1 MTNYVETKD
10 ILGGMY
16 KATSFGVLIA
26 WICCYKGYYSRF
38 GAEGVSA
45 ATTQA
50 VVTSSVLIL
59 VWDYFI
65 TSLVF

>member
-1 MTNYVETKD
+1 V
-10 ILGGMY
+10 GGIY
-16 KATSFGVLIA
+16 KAMSFGALIA
-26 WICCYKGYYSRF
+26 WVCCYKGYYSRF

-50 VVTSSVLIL
+50 VVNTAVLIL
-59 VWDYFI
+59 VLDYFI